1 MQQNI
6 KKAHINDL
14 NSQIERKERFMKKME
29 TQQKQFDKLAQFSK
43 EMQAEEEHKISAPPG
58 MLAQDEG
65 TFAIWS
71 NATLLK
77 NTMSNKD
84 EHPEKQTAFQPSL
97 LINYASD
104 RNDNNHA
111 GMITKSTADF
121 IKSRRN

>member
-84 EHPEKQTAFQPSL
+84 EHPEKQTAF
-97 LINYASD
+97 
-104 RNDNNHA
+104 
-111 GMITKSTADF
+111 
-121 IKSRRN
+121 